1 MPEAG
6 NFVVSIVHPD
16 SNEKFEELKETRTD
30 KSTECYIESKSG
42 EPFKIVINWV
52 AADNNQYSGRVYVD
66 GGFIIGKL
74 LADID
79 GSQRSK
85 SSCEGVYFQNGK
97 LAPFMFGETQFT
109 GIAS

>member
-16 SNEKFEELKETRTD
+16 SNEKFEELKEKRTD

-42 EPFKIVINWV
+42 EPSKIVMNWL
-52 AADNNQYSGRVYVD
+52 AADNNQYGGLVYVD
-66 GGFIIGKL
+66 GGFIIGKWL
-74 LADID
+74 GDMG
-79 GSQRSK
+79 GSQRSECF
-85 SSCEGVYFQNGK
+85 CEGVYLPNGK